1 MLTTG
6 EQQGGACVAQ
16 IVEPDI
22 WQTGPL
28 EERLERGSCE
38 VAEVQ
43 RLATVGA
50 KDQSA
55 ILHVPPSLSRS
66 AFWAALWTLSAS
78 TVWPSITSVTSRSGI
93 PAGLSAWALAEA
105 LPGALPKMSSSPAAG
120 DEQGEGVTVLG
131 AGDVEGER

>member
-28 EERLERGSCE
+28 EERLERGRCE

-50 KDQSA
+50 KGQSA
-55 ILHVPPSLSRS
+55 ILPHSSESEPLD
-66 AFWAALWTLSAS
+66 
-78 TVWPSITSVTSRSGI
+78 G
-93 PAGLSAWALAEA
+93 LAEYNVRHGEVGDTCGIVR
-105 LPGALPKMSSSPAAG
+105 LGARGGSAG
-120 DEQGEGVTVLG
+120 RITEDVLQPCGGDKQGEGGNVLG
-131 AGDVEGER
+131 AAEGGGGQ

>member
-1 MLTTG
+1 M
-6 EQQGGACVAQ
+6 AQ

-28 EERLERGSCE
+28 EERLERGRCE

-55 ILHVPPSLSRS
+55 ILPHSPESEPLGVLGGLVDPKRLDGL
-66 AFWAALWTLSAS
+66 AE
-78 TVWPSITSVTSRSGI
+78 ITSVTSRPGI

-105 LPGALPKMSSSPAAG
+105 LPGALPKMSSSPAVG
-120 DEQGEGVTVLG
+120 DEQGEGVAVLG
-131 AGDVEGER
+131 AGEVEGER